1 MAFFSVSDSLFLHKF
16 GFRWRSWMNRTDLF
30 ALLPFIILSATAVV
44 VMLAI
49 AFRRGHLPVSILT
62 LVGLALSFISL
73 FPVSASSPGRVTRL
87 MTIDG
92 YALFYIGLIVA
103 ATFFVALLS
112 FGYLAKRR
120 QSAGEYYLLL
130 VLACLG
136 SAVLAASSHFA
147 SFFLGL
153 EILSVSLYVLIAYY
167 RDEERNI
174 EAGVK
179 YLILAAFSAA
189 FLLFGMALVYAELGT
204 MGFGKI
210 LTLSSAGSHYNVLLL
225 SGFAL
230 IIIGIGFKLALVPF
244 HMWTPDVYQGAPAP
258 VTAFIAT
265 VSKGAMFALLLR
277 YFGSLNVR
285 FFPPLY
291 LIFAIIAIASML
303 AGNLLALLQNNIK
316 RILAYSSI
324 AHLGYLLVAFQAGG
338 TGAVTAVTFYLVAY
352 FVTTIGAFGVVTVLS
367 GRGREADE
375 MADYEGLAKRRPWL
389 SGVFTAMLLSLA
401 GMPFTAGFIGKF
413 YIVAAGVGKLLWIQ
427 VIVLAVSSAI
437 GLFYYLRVINAM
449 YSVPGEKVRQLPASL
464 PAAAGIALAAM
475 VLLLVFLGIY
485 PSPLIDLIQ
494 ATAGRLF

>member
-1 MAFFSVSDSLFLHKF
+1 MSK
-16 GFRWRSWMNRTDLF
+16 TDLF
-30 ALLPFIILSATAVV
+30 ALLPFIILSATAVI

-49 AFRRGHLPVSILT
+49 AFRKGHLPVSTLT
-62 LVGLALSFISL
+62 LIGLTLSFISI

-87 MTIDG
+87 MIMDG

-112 FGYLAKRR
+112 FGYLAKRKGA
-120 QSAGEYYLLL
+120 AGEYYLLL

-153 EILSVSLYVLIAYY
+153 EILSVSLYVMIAYY
-167 RDEERNI
+167 RDEERSI
-174 EAGVK
+174 EAAVK

-204 MGFGKI
+204 MEFARI
-210 LTLSSAGSHYNVLLL
+210 VAISSAESHYNVLLL

-277 YFGSLNVR
+277 YFGGFDMRFYPSLS
-285 FFPPLY
+285 
-291 LIFAIIAIASML
+291 LIFAFIAIASML
-303 AGNLLALLQNNIK
+303 AGNLLALLQNNVK

-324 AHLGYLLVAFQAGG
+324 AHLGYLLVAFQTGG
-338 TGAVTAVTFYLVAY
+338 ARGVTAVTFYLVAY
-352 FVTTIGAFGVVTVLS
+352 FVTTIGAFGVVTALS
-367 GRGREADE
+367 GGAGEAEE
-375 MADYEGLAKRRPWL
+375 MSDYEGLSQRRPWI

-413 YIVAAGVGKLLWIQ
+413 YVVAAGVGALLWIQ
-427 VIVLAVSSAI
+427 VIVLAISSAI

-449 YSVPGEKVRQLPASL
+449 YSVPSEKVRQLPASL
-464 PAAAGIALAAM
+464 QVVAGITLAAI
-475 VLLLVFLGIY
+475 VLLLVFLGVY